1 VNLNEPSKNLLNLKT
16 IFTVI
21 IKAYYEVNEEIEDIK
36 NKECSEYENMVQKLE
51 AEVRQHIRVIY

>member
-1 VNLNEPSKNLLNLKT
+1 MNLNEPSKNLLNLKT